1 MDRINP
7 DRRSWNMSR
16 IRAKDTM
23 PELIVRRELHRR
35 GFRFRLHRRDLPGC
49 PDIVLP
55 KHRQVIFVN
64 GCFWHRHDGCSL
76 AAIPKSNQ
84 AFWQE
89 KFQKT
94 VERDKRTRKE
104 LKDAGWS
111 VHVVWECDAVESERL
126 GPVLSSILK
135 R

>member
-1 MDRINP
+1 
-7 DRRSWNMSR
+7 MSR
-16 IRAKDTM
+16 IRAKDTA

>member
-1 MDRINP
+1 
-7 DRRSWNMSR
+7 MSR

>member
-1 MDRINP
+1 MDRISP
-7 DRRSWNMSR
+7 ERRSWNMSR

-23 PELIVRRELHRR
+23 PELIVRRQLHRR

-55 KHRQVIFVN
+55 KYRQVIFVN

-94 VERDKRTRKE
+94 VERDKRKRKQ

-111 VHVVWECDAVESERL
+111 VHVVWECEAVESESL
-126 GPVLSSILK
+126 GTVLSGILK

>member
-1 MDRINP
+1 MDRISP
-7 DRRSWNMSR
+7 QRRSWNMSR
-16 IRAKDTM
+16 IRAKDTA

-94 VERDKRTRKE
+94 VERDKRTRKQ

-126 GPVLSSILK
+126 GTVLSSILK